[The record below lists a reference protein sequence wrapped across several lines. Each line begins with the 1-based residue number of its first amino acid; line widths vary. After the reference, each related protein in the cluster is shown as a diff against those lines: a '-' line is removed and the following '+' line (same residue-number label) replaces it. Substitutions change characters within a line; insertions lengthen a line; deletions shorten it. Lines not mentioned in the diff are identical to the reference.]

1 VTIRARLALGLFAI
15 AVVLLLPLVL
25 ALRSL
30 DRVHDETEALR
41 DREFAAS
48 LLLGRMRAAAEDLRG
63 AETALLFVSTNASRD
78 AMAAQIERLA
88 VMADSLRTFQLH
100 EAASQIDAAISAV
113 VRYAPLEYQAA
124 LAGNDRSAD
133 TLSNR
138 HVVPAINSVDRVIGA
153 AQQSLRE
160 RTRDRVQATTA
171 LTEEA
176 QRVSAGALAL
186 AIGLAVLIA
195 YALWRSISRPII
207 DLEHGMSA
215 VADGKFGHRLE
226 VSPERRDEF
235 GRLAQSFRTMAA
247 QLAQLDRLKAEFI
260 SVASH
265 EIKTPLN
272 VILGYLQLLD
282 EGVYGPV
289 SQRQR
294 DILRTLDHQT
304 RSLSRLVHQLLDVS
318 RFEAGGGKIFPRPV
332 DLDRF
337 LSDLEATFRVL
348 SLQRGIHF
356 AVERGD
362 DLPNEVHWDAD
373 RMNEVLGNLLS
384 NAFKFTD
391 REGHITLRVE
401 GVEGHVQI
409 AVTDS
414 GAGIPPSQLPH
425 IFEKFYQADNQ
436 GPSLGGTGLGLA
448 IAKQIVVAHGGS
460 IVADSSVGAGTTFTV
475 TMPVRAGRSVPASPR
490 ALTVG
495 EPV

>member
-1 VTIRARLALGLFAI
+1 MTIRARLALGLFAI

-25 ALRSL
+25 TLRSL
-30 DRVHDETEALR
+30 DRVHDQAAALR
-41 DREFAAS
+41 NREFAAS
-48 LLLGRMRAAAEDLRG
+48 LLLGRMREGAEDLKS
-63 AETALLFVSTNASRD
+63 AEIALLFLHNVPSRD
-78 AMAAQIERLA
+78 AMAAQIERLDSMVDTLGRYQLQEAEDQIRTALNA
-88 VMADSLRTFQLH
+88 V
-100 EAASQIDAAISAV
+100 I
-113 VRYAPLEYQAA
+113 RYAPLEYQAA
-124 LAGNDRSAD
+124 ILGNTRSAD
-133 TLSNR
+133 TLSGR
-138 HVVPAINSVDRVIGA
+138 HVVPAINAVDRVIGA
-153 AQQSLRE
+153 AQRSLRE
-160 RTRDRVQATTA
+160 RTVDRVEATTN

-195 YALWRSISRPII
+195 YALWRSISRPIL

-215 VADGKFGHRLE
+215 VAGGNFGHRLE

-247 QLAQLDRLKAEFI
+247 QLGQLDRLKAEFI

-294 DILRTLDHQT
+294 DILRTLDNQT
-304 RSLSRLVHQLLDVS
+304 RSLARLVHQLLDVS
-318 RFEAGGGKIFPRPV
+318 RFEAGGGKIFPRQV

-337 LSDLEATFRVL
+337 LHELEATFRVL

-356 AVERGD
+356 AVERGE

-391 REGHITLRVE
+391 RDGHITLQVDRVNQ
-401 GVEGHVQI
+401 HVQI
-409 AVTDS
+409 VVIDS
-414 GAGIPPSQLPH
+414 GAGIPASQVPH

-460 IVADSSVGAGTTFTV
+460 ITAESSVGVGSTFTV
-475 TMPVRAGRSVPASPR
+475 TMPVRAGRPMLTPPR
-490 ALTVG
+490 ELPVG

>member
-1 VTIRARLALGLFAI
+1 MTIRTRLALGLFAI
-15 AVVLLLPLVL
+15 AVVLLLPLMF

-30 DRVHDETEALR
+30 DRVHDQTEALR

-63 AETALLFVSTNASRD
+63 AETALLFIHDVASRD
-78 AMAAQIERLA
+78 AMAAQIERLDS
-88 VMADSLRTFQLH
+88 MADTLGGFQLD
-100 EAASQIDAAISAV
+100 EAADQIRTALNAV

-124 LAGNDRSAD
+124 FLGNSRSAD

-160 RTRDRVQATTA
+160 RTRDRVQETTT

-186 AIGLAVLIA
+186 AIGLAVLMA

-207 DLEHGMSA
+207 DLERGMSA
-215 VADGKFGHRLE
+215 VADGNFGHRLE

-294 DILRTLDHQT
+294 DILRTLDNQT

-337 LSDLEATFRVL
+337 LHELEATFRVL

-356 AVERGD
+356 AVERGEN
-362 DLPNEVHWDAD
+362 LPNEVLWDAD

-391 REGHITLRVE
+391 RDGHITLRIE
-401 GVEGHVQI
+401 AADQHVQI
-409 AVTDS
+409 AVSDS

-436 GPSLGGTGLGLA
+436 SPSLAGTGLGLA
-448 IAKQIVVAHGGS
+448 IAKQIVVAHGGT
-460 IVADSSVGAGTTFTV
+460 INAESSVGVGSTFTV
-475 TMPVRAGRSVPASPR
+475 TMPVRAGRSVLAPPKE
-490 ALTVG
+490 LPVG